1 MKGNVNMEFVKK
13 KSKII
18 VYYSIIYLLI
28 AILFLILFSII
39 LKNNYLTMISEAILL
54 ISIIASLKLHIKEIN
69 QTVKVEKESIEC
81 RNFIINGRPAD
92 AIVRYEIIEKIELK
106 RISFKPFSR
115 CLYISIK
122 DDKPVVINDDYKDY
136 FNLWKMICDNCEAYN
151 VNIDKKVPLYFE
163 KHIIKK

>member
-1 MKGNVNMEFVKK
+1 MKGNVNMEFEKK

-28 AILFLILFSII
+28 AILFLILFLII
-39 LKNNYLTMISEAILL
+39 IKNNLLTLIAEMILL
-54 ISIIASLKLHIKEIN
+54 ISIITSLKLHIKEIN

-106 RISFKPFSR
+106 RILFKPFSR

-136 FNLWKMICDNCEAYN
+136 FNLWKIICDNCESYN
-151 VNIDKKVPLYFE
+151 VYIDKKVPLYFE
-163 KHIIKK
+163 KHKNKK